1 MQTAREEKIVAFQ
14 RKVYIERA
22 AENWKRK
29 MAALKEAESE
39 ADAAKAEL
47 LDACNQQPF
56 EGKGIRVEEIERKG
70 VIEWTIIPELKTLDL
85 EKYRKAPSK
94 YWKIS
99 LSLVQ

>member
-14 RKVYIERA
+14 RQVYIERA

-29 MAALKEAESE
+29 MAVLKDAE
-39 ADAAKAEL
+39 ADAEAAKAEL
-47 LDACNQQPF
+47 LDACGQQPF
-56 EGKGIRVEEIERKG
+56 EGKGVKVEEIERKG
-70 VIEWTIIPELKTLDL
+70 VIEWTVIPELKNLNL
-85 EKYRKAPSK
+85 EQYRKPSAK